1 MNTLRKIIKNTI
13 IACIP
18 FTILSTIN
26 ANSSPLRRSKSSPNI
41 TFKDMF
47 NENFRKIFEFGQPI
61 ITTRTS
67 ASVSNLNDTDDF
79 QKLRNEMIFSN
90 NARAM
95 QNGVFPRPMW
105 KLYLD
110 ESDFVDTYTG
120 LKMPRVNNATISN
133 ATKVQY
139 FFE

>member
-26 ANSSPLRRSKSSPNI
+26 ANSSPLRRSKSLPNI
-41 TFKDMF
+41 TFNDMF
-47 NENFRKIFEFGQPI
+47 NENFRKFFEFGQPI
-61 ITTRTS
+61 MTTRTS

-79 QKLRNEMIFSN
+79 QKLRYEMIFSN

-95 QNGVFPRPMW
+95 RNGVFP
-105 KLYLD
+105 
-110 ESDFVDTYTG
+110 
-120 LKMPRVNNATISN
+120 
-133 ATKVQY
+133 
-139 FFE
+139 